1 MSEQK
6 LEALIQRLEQAVNR
20 LEAKGGAAG
29 GAAAGA
35 SDYDPDAL
43 DVPPL
48 DDFKALLNEFV
59 ELGQKLDLL
68 PLHDIVSYSHGPLL
82 IYMKT

>member
-6 LEALIQRLEQAVNR
+6 LEALIQRLEQAVSR
-20 LEAKGGAAG
+20 LEGKGGVAAG
-29 GAAAGA
+29 GAAGA
-35 SDYDPDAL
+35 SDYDPDAI

-48 DDFKALLNEFV
+48 DDFKALLTEFV

-68 PLHDIVSYSHGPLL
+68 PLHDIVS
-82 IYMKT
+82 